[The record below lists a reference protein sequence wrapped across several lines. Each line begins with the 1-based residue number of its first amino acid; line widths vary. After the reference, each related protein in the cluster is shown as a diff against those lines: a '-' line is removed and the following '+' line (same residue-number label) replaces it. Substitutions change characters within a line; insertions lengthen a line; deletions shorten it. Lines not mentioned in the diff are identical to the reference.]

1 MRLHLP
7 SPLLR
12 YVLAGLFIGTFPAA
26 SGADYTV
33 NNTQSTMPGSNL
45 YGTLEELRASG
56 LLRANDT
63 VVLHNDD
70 STLTGGLNLL
80 INVQSDNTAA
90 ARTLDLAGLGTTP
103 MFFLKKGDHGA
114 DMNSIIWENAGNRVL
129 RVEGFGSN
137 ATLNLT
143 GAVTF
148 RNNTGIYDDSTAP
161 GGGAIAIQGQ
171 GLASVSLDDNA
182 VFIGN
187 YASSASGE
195 VRGGAVLAFS
205 NDARI
210 TLGIGAVFH
219 ANYVLAS
226 DKAGG
231 GGGAMFTKGGS
242 SSIEI
247 GDDATFTDNYVQAG
261 KSSYGGAIG
270 ADRNAT
276 SITLGDRATFSGNH
290 ISTSADR
297 AASEGGAI
305 STYITIG
312 DASVTLG
319 DRAVFTG
326 NYILAAGTGKG
337 AGGAVAVRANGGPAS
352 LTVGAGAS
360 FTGNYISASSGDGG
374 AIWMSSGGECTLGA
388 NVSFIGNYIQASSG
402 SGGAIYLKNQQLTIQ
417 DGANFTNNY
426 APTAGGA
433 ILINNFGTNAAQQF
447 LAQTHDVLFS
457 GNMTGGTFTRNDN
470 GTFTVDGGTAN
481 AIHVERLG
489 SLQLAA
495 GEGRNIQFDDPIT
508 SGTDYAITLAINR
521 YTDDNGTDHD
531 TSGTVV
537 FSGTRYQGTDA
548 HLVASRYNNFRGK
561 TTVYGGTLELR
572 DGVVFGRTG
581 SMTDTGTSFTLNAGA
596 TLRSKGAVSEINAAS
611 IVLNGTVDTE
621 GTLLLN
627 GNVTASDAMLKTG
640 QGALDLRNTG
650 TNLFTNGVALNEGS
664 ILINDMEQ
672 IRTGSG
678 AYITGSGTLDIR
690 SAGTVTLPDSLA
702 GFGGTIALTDTR
714 LRPDATGQTVLGTA
728 TLRLGSGSELSVT
741 ENFSISKLHLAGG
754 TLTVQVDGDASRL
767 EHQLSVS
774 GSLDI
779 TSASTLAV
787 SGLKDSLDHI
797 APQPGFLDRDLQE
810 LALDGTI
817 NADALLVVQA
827 GNVANTTLL
836 DLVDADTGEAI
847 TGGEEREVTYQ
858 DTVTATYSYI
868 AVAGTNE
875 HSGQTGIHLTYGL
888 KELNIHDGKTWV
900 LDAPADPDSDRTLVA
915 RITGGGALQLNSDAA
930 GITITSAANHTGGTL
945 INSGLV
951 TAGADN
957 LFSAGILEV
966 KEGATFDTAATTQT
980 NSKGFI
986 LQGLLKGGQAFSN
999 TGAMYV
1005 FTSAQVESAL
1015 ANTGTLLLA
1024 NTTGTG
1030 QDFQFSGGLKG
1041 DGGHVA
1047 FEGSGRD
1054 TLKLGSLSGSQ
1065 AFTMNI
1071 NLAAGTSDRIAIA
1084 GEASGT
1090 HTVHFILQG
1099 GIPSSPSFIHD
1110 MITWDSLAEDSN
1122 AATLFTGTLD
1132 AGFYSYG
1139 LKLNAAGNGYDL
1151 SPEGYN
1157 NLGGVLLNVLG
1168 CMSTGW
1174 FEQLDTL
1181 SKRMGELRMGA
1192 DFYRQQDQQARNA
1205 GEAPRGH
1212 YWARTASG
1220 RTDTDL
1226 GIAGVCGFTEYQYGA
1241 DSGAD
1246 WIVASGRNS
1255 MLAAGLFGG
1264 YRRSDRRFHDGW
1276 GSKGSTD
1283 SGYGGL
1289 YASWLHSR
1297 GWFADAVLKG
1307 MSYNAAWTAVQPGG
1321 TERGSYDNWGLGM
1334 SMEAGRQWSS
1344 AGGWFLEPSVQIAW
1358 LHSGS
1363 THIVTNQ
1370 GLEVAGSAADIWQF
1384 AGRLRAGRTWSVN
1397 GGRQLVQGYVKTG
1410 VTQQASNGGEVKAA
1424 GNQWRPNTDGTR
1436 GMVGCGVAWQLSARD
1451 QVHLDYEYVYGDKY
1465 DRPWTINLGYTRSF

>member
-1 MRLHLP
+1 MRPHLP
-7 SPLLR
+7 SSLLR
-12 YVLAGLFIGTFPAA
+12 YLLAGLFICTFPAA
-26 SGADYTV
+26 SGADYSV

-45 YGTLEELRASG
+45 YGTFEELRASG
-56 LLRANDT
+56 LLRAEDT

-80 INVQSDNTAA
+80 ISVQSGNAA
-90 ARTLDLAGLGTTP
+90 VARTLDLAGLGTTP
-103 MFFLKKGDHGA
+103 MFFLKKGDHSA

-148 RNNTGIYDDSTAP
+148 RNNTGIYDGSTAP
-161 GGGAIAIQGQ
+161 GGGAIAVQGQ
-171 GLASVSLDDNA
+171 GLASVTLADHI
-182 VFIGN
+182 VFTGN
-187 YASSASGE
+187 YASSSSGT
-195 VRGGAVLAFS
+195 VTGGAILAFS
-205 NDARI
+205 NNARI
-210 TLGIGAVFH
+210 TLGNGAVFH

-226 DKAGG
+226 ATAGG
-231 GGGAMFTKGGS
+231 CGGAIFTKGGS

-247 GDDATFTDNYVQAG
+247 GDDATFTDNYVQAD

-290 ISTSADR
+290 ISTSADG
-297 AASEGGAI
+297 AASEGGAV

-319 DRAVFTG
+319 DRASFTG
-326 NYILAAGTGKG
+326 NYISAAGTGKG
-337 AGGAVAVRANGGPAS
+337 AGGAIAVRANAGPAS
-352 LTVGAGAS
+352 LTVGVDTS

-374 AIWMSSGGECTLGA
+374 AIWMSSGGTCILGA

-402 SGGAIYLKNQQLTIQ
+402 RGGAIYLGNQQLTIE
-417 DGANFTNNY
+417 DGANFTDNY

-433 ILINNFGTNAAQQF
+433 ILIKNTSNPTHQF
-447 LAQTHDVLFS
+447 LAQTRDVLFS
-457 GNMTGGTFTRNDN
+457 GNMTGGTFTRSDN

-481 AIHVERLG
+481 AIHFETQG

-508 SGTDYAITLAINR
+508 AGNYSIMLTINR
-521 YTDDNGTDHD
+521 YTDDGGADQD

-548 HLVASRYNNFRGK
+548 HLVASRYNDFRGK
-561 TTVYGGTLELR
+561 TTVCGGTLELR
-572 DGVVFGRTG
+572 DGVIFGRTG
-581 SMTDTGTSFTLNAGA
+581 SMTDMVTSFTLNTGA
-596 TLRSKGAVSEINAAS
+596 TLRSKGAASEINAAS
-611 IVLNGTVDTE
+611 IVLNGTVDTG
-621 GTLLLN
+621 GTLVLN
-627 GNVTASDAMLKTG
+627 GNVTAADTTLKTG

-664 ILINDMEQ
+664 ILINGMEQ

-678 AYITGSGTLDIR
+678 AYITGSGTLDIQ
-690 SAGTVTLPDSLA
+690 SAGVVALSDSLT
-702 GFGGTIALTDTR
+702 GFAGTISLTDTR
-714 LRPDATGQTVLGTA
+714 LRPDATGQAVLGTA

-754 TLTVQVDGDASRL
+754 TLTVHVDGDASRL

-787 SGLKDSLDHI
+787 SGLKDSLDSI
-797 APQPGFLDRDLQE
+797 TPQPGFLDRDLQE

-827 GNVANTTLL
+827 GNVANTTIL

-847 TGGEEREVTYQ
+847 TSGEEREVTYQ
-858 DTVTATYSYI
+858 DTVTATYGYI

-888 KELNIHDGKTWV
+888 KELNIHDGKTWI
-900 LDAPADPDSDRTLVA
+900 LAAPADPSSDRTLSA
-915 RITGGGALQLNSDAA
+915 RITGSGALQLNSDAT

-966 KEGATFDTAATTQT
+966 KEGAAFDTGATAQT
-980 NSKGFI
+980 NSEGFI
-986 LQGLLKGGQAFSN
+986 LQGFLKGDQAFSN
-999 TGAMYV
+999 TGAMHV
-1005 FTSAQVESAL
+1005 STSAQVESAL
-1015 ANTGTLLLA
+1015 ANTGTLRLT
-1024 NTTGTG
+1024 NTLNSGK
-1030 QDFQFSGGLKG
+1030 DFQLSGGLNG

-1047 FEGSGRD
+1047 FEGTGRD
-1054 TLKLGSLSGSQ
+1054 TLKLGSISGSQ

-1090 HTVHFILQG
+1090 HTVHFVLQG
-1099 GIPSSPSFIHD
+1099 NIPSSPSFISD
-1110 MITWDSLAEDSN
+1110 MITWGSLAEGSD

-1139 LKLNAAGNGYDL
+1139 LKLNATGNGYDL
-1151 SPEGYN
+1151 SPQGYN

-1181 SKRMGELRMGA
+1181 SKRMGDLRMGA
-1192 DFYRQQDQQARNA
+1192 DFYRQQAQQDKKA
-1205 GEAPRGH
+1205 GEAPGGH

-1226 GIAGVCGFTEYQYGA
+1226 GIAGVCGFTEYHYGA

-1264 YRRSDRRFHDGW
+1264 YRRSDRSFHDGW

-1307 MSYNAAWTAVQPGG
+1307 TGYNASWTAVQPGG

-1334 SMEAGRQWSS
+1334 SLEAGRQWSS
-1344 AGGWFLEPSVQIAW
+1344 AKGWFLEPSVQIAW

-1363 THIVTNQ
+1363 THVVTNA
-1370 GLEVAGSAADIWQF
+1370 GLDVTGSAADIWQF
-1384 AGRLRAGRTWSVN
+1384 AGRLRVGRTWSVN
-1397 GGRQLVQGYVKTG
+1397 GGCQLVQGYVKTG
-1410 VTQQASNGGEVKAA
+1410 VAQQASNGGEVKAA
-1424 GNQWRPNTDGTR
+1424 GNQWRPNTDGIR
-1436 GMVGCGVAWQLSARD
+1436 SMAGCGVAWQLSARD

>member
-7 SPLLR
+7 SSLLR
-12 YVLAGLFIGTFPAA
+12 YVLAGLFICTFPAA

-45 YGTLEELRASG
+45 YGTFEELRASG

-103 MFFLKKGDHGA
+103 MFSLKKGNHGA

-148 RNNTGIYDDSTAP
+148 RNNTGIYEGSTAP

-171 GLASVSLDDNA
+171 GLASVSLDDNT

-187 YASSASGE
+187 YASSANGD

-210 TLGIGAVFH
+210 TLGNGAVFH

-226 DKAGG
+226 NKAGG

-270 ADRNAT
+270 TDRNAT
-276 SITLGDRATFSGNH
+276 SITLGARATFSGNH
-290 ISTSADR
+290 ISTSADG

-337 AGGAVAVRANGGPAS
+337 AGGAVAVRANGGSAS

-374 AIWMSSGGECTLGA
+374 AIWMSSGGSCTLGA
-388 NVSFIGNYIQASSG
+388 DVSFIGNYIQASSG
-402 SGGAIYLKNQQLTIQ
+402 SGGAIYLKNQQLTLQ

-433 ILINNFGTNAAQQF
+433 ILIKNTSNPIHQF

-481 AIHVERLG
+481 AIHFETQG

-495 GEGRNIQFDDPIT
+495 REGRNIQFDDPIT
-508 SGTDYAITLAINR
+508 AGSYPIVLTINR
-521 YTDDNGTDHD
+521 YTDDGGADHD
-531 TSGTVV
+531 TSGMVV
-537 FSGTRYQGTDA
+537 FNGTRYQGTDA
-548 HLVASRYNNFRGK
+548 NLVASRYNDFRGK

-572 DGVVFGRTG
+572 DGVIFGRTG
-581 SMTDTGTSFTLNAGA
+581 SMTDMGTSFTLNTGA
-596 TLRSKGAVSEINAAS
+596 TLRSKGAASEINAAS

-627 GNVTASDAMLKTG
+627 GNVTASATMLKTG

-672 IRTGSG
+672 IRTGTG
-678 AYITGSGTLDIR
+678 AYITGSGTLDIQ
-690 SAGTVTLPDSLA
+690 SAGVVSLSDSLT
-702 GFGGTIALTDTR
+702 GFAGTIALTDTR
-714 LRPDATGQTVLGTA
+714 LRPDASGQAVLGTA
-728 TLRLGSGSELSVT
+728 TLRLGRGSELSVT

-797 APQPGFLDRDLQE
+797 TPQPGFLDRDLQE

-817 NADALLVVQA
+817 NVDALLVVQA

-836 DLVDADTGEAI
+836 DLVDSDTGEAI

-900 LDAPADPDSDRTLVA
+900 LDAPSNPDSDRTLVA

-930 GITITSAANHTGGTL
+930 GITITSAASHTGGTL

-957 LFSAGILEV
+957 VFSAGILEV
-966 KEGATFDTAATTQT
+966 KEGATFDTGATTQT

-986 LQGLLKGGQAFSN
+986 LQGLLKGDQAFSN
-999 TGAMYV
+999 TDAMYV

-1024 NTTGTG
+1024 NVSGTG
-1030 QDFQFSGGLKG
+1030 QDFQLSGGLEG

-1047 FEGSGRD
+1047 FEGNGRD

-1071 NLAAGTSDRIAIA
+1071 NLGAGTSDRIAIA

-1099 GIPSSPSFIHD
+1099 GIPASPSFISD
-1110 MITWDSLAEDSN
+1110 MITWDSLAEGSD

-1132 AGFYSYG
+1132 AGFYYYS
-1139 LKLNAAGNGYDL
+1139 LKVNALGNGYDL

-1181 SKRMGELRMGA
+1181 SKRMGDLRMGA
-1192 DFYRQQDQQARNA
+1192 DFYRQQAQQDKNA
-1205 GEAPRGH
+1205 GEVPRGH

-1226 GIAGVCGFTEYQYGA
+1226 GIAGVCGFTEYHYGA

-1264 YRRSDRRFHDGW
+1264 YRRSDRSFHDGW

-1297 GWFADAVLKG
+1297 GWFADTVLKG

-1321 TERGSYDNWGLGM
+1321 TEQGGYDNWGLGM

-1344 AGGWFLEPSVQIAW
+1344 SGGWFLESSVQIAW

-1370 GLEVAGSAADIWQF
+1370 GLEVTGSAADIWQF

-1436 GMVGCGVAWQLSARD
+1436 GMGGCGVAWQLSARD